1 MFGICNSIPIS
12 LISIAILIRWLTG
25 QFPYSGNNKPPLYGD
40 YEAQRHW
47 MEITTNLPVENWYKN
62 TTDNDLQYW
71 GLDYPPLTA
80 YHMFALGYVSKK
92 FINASWT
99 ELHTSRGTEGYE
111 HKLFMRASVLVADL
125 LIFMPAVVYY
135 FYKTKPMHYASQPIN
150 VHKQNLAIYTALVLL
165 YPAQILIDH
174 GHFQYNCVFLG
185 LVLIAIIMM
194 IEGNQ
199 KLAATFFTQALC
211 YKQMSLYYSL
221 PFFWLIASRNL
232 RMKPFWKGI
241 LNILLVGVIVLFN
254 IGLVFSP
261 YLGDPGTML
270 QVLHRIFPFQR
281 GVFEDKVAN
290 FWYFLSVFYKFR
302 TVYPQE
308 YLLKASTIL
317 TLLST
322 VPASIHLLLRPEI
335 RTFRYSLVN
344 ISMMFFLLSFQVH
357 EKTILVPALPILLLY
372 REHPMAVNWFAIIST
387 FSLQPL
393 LAKDGQ
399 LVPYFV
405 LMIVYTLFSLEIFRS
420 NIALNF
426 TKLHSWHNFSVI
438 IYLTSILGCFIL
450 NIISL
455 TVTAPSRYPDL
466 HQALNALYSFG
477 HFVVLVLYFYY
488 RQFFRPTQQKPI
500 SADRVL
506 LIKKTK

>member
-1 MFGICNSIPIS
+1 MIDICNLLPIS
-12 LISIAILIRWLTG
+12 LISFAILIRWLTA
-25 QFPYSGNNKPPLYGD
+25 QFPYSGHNKPPLYGD

-47 MEITTNLPVENWYKN
+47 MEITTNLPVEEWYKN

-80 YHMFALGYVSKK
+80 YHMFGLGKLSEK

-99 ELHTSRGTEGYE
+99 ELHASRGVESYE

-125 LIFMPAVVYY
+125 CTFIPAVIYY
-135 FYKTKPMHYASQPIN
+135 FYKTKPIYYECPPTN
-150 VHKQNLAIYTALVLL
+150 VHRHNMAIYTALVLL

-185 LVLIAIIMM
+185 QVLFAIILM
-194 IEGNQ
+194 IEGYQ
-199 KLAATFFTQALC
+199 KLAATLFTHALC

-221 PFFWLIASRNL
+221 PFFWFIASRNL
-232 RMKPFWKGI
+232 RIRPFWRGAFSI
-241 LNILLVGVIVLFN
+241 ILVGIVVLVN
-254 IGLVFSP
+254 TGLIFSP
-261 YLGDPGTML
+261 YLRDPAAIL

-302 TVYPQE
+302 SIYPQE
-308 YLLKASTIL
+308 YLLRASTIL
-317 TLLST
+317 TLIASM
-322 VPASIHLLLRPEI
+322 PASIHLLIKPEI
-335 RTFRYSLVN
+335 RTFRYSLVT
-344 ISMMFFLLSFQVH
+344 ISMIFFLLSFQVH

-393 LAKDGQ
+393 LTKDDQ

-405 LMIVYTLFSLEIFRS
+405 ILAAYTLFSLEIFRS
-420 NIALNF
+420 NITLNLN
-426 TKLHSWHNFSVI
+426 KLLSWHNFSAIV
-438 IYLTSILGCFIL
+438 YLTSILGCFIL
-450 NIISL
+450 NIASL
-455 TVTAPSRYPDL
+455 TVTPPPRYPDL
-466 HQALNALYSFG
+466 HQALNALYSFS
-477 HFVVLVLYFYY
+477 HFVVMVLYFYY
-488 RQFFRPTQQKPI
+488 RQFFRPTQHKTIPT
-500 SADRVL
+500 DRVL
-506 LIKKTK
+506 LIKKSK